1 MSSYL
6 VILVGAFVS
15 ENFVCIVHIVENFVC
30 IVHIVSCY
38 WHVHV
43 GASQVEGVQV
53 KSEIVH

>member
-1 MSSYL
+1 M
-6 VILVGAFVS
+6 S

-38 WHVHV
+38 WHVHI